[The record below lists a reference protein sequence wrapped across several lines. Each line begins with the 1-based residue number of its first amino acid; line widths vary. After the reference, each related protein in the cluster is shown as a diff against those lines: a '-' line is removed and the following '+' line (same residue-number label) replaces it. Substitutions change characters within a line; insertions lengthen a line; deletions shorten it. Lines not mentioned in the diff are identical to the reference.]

1 MYLTIKN
8 WNIVDKQKYIDDFSK
23 LPDWTFVI
31 KKEKLIRTTKQNAY
45 LRWWVYK
52 AICDHTGD
60 TDDYIHWVMSME
72 FLVDRTKKM
81 PFIKSTTKLS
91 TKEFS
96 EYVDKIKNFVSEYWV
111 IIPTAQEYENFISD
125 E

>member
-1 MYLTIKN
+1 MYLTIKDSK
-8 WNIVDKQKYIDDFSK
+8 IVNQQEYIDWIVNA
-23 LPDWTFVI
+23 PDGRYI
-31 KKEKLIRTTKQNAY
+31 IRLEKLIRSTKQNAY

-60 TDDYIHWVMSME
+60 TDDYIHWVMSMQ

-125 E
+125 D

>member
-1 MYLTIKN
+1 MYLTIKDSKIIN
-8 WNIVDKQKYIDDFSK
+8 QQEYIDWIVNA
-23 LPDWTFVI
+23 PDGRYI
-31 KKEKLIRTTKQNAY
+31 IRLEKLIRTTKQNAY

-125 E
+125 D

>member
-1 MYLTIKN
+1 MYLTIKDSK
-8 WNIVDKQKYIDDFSK
+8 IVNQQEYIDWIVNA
-23 LPDWTFVI
+23 PDGRYI
-31 KKEKLIRTTKQNAY
+31 IRLEKLIRTTKQNAY

-60 TDDYIHWVMSME
+60 TDDYIHWVMSMQ

-125 E
+125 D

>member
-1 MYLTIKN
+1 MYLTIKDN
-8 WNIVDKQKYIDDFSK
+8 KIVNQQEYIDWIVNA
-23 LPDWTFVI
+23 PDGRYI
-31 KKEKLIRTTKQNAY
+31 IRLEKLIRTTKQNAY

-125 E
+125 D

>member
-1 MYLTIKN
+1 MYLTIKDSK
-8 WNIVDKQKYIDDFSK
+8 IVNQQEYIDWIVNA
-23 LPDWTFVI
+23 PDGRYI
-31 KKEKLIRTTKQNAY
+31 IRLEKLIRTTKQNAY

-52 AICDHTGD
+52 AISDHSWD
-60 TDDYIHWVMSME
+60 TDDYIHWVMSMQ

-125 E
+125 D

>member
-1 MYLTIKN
+1 MYLTIKDS
-8 WNIVDKQKYIDDFSK
+8 NIVDSISFLDDISNLKDGRYIIR
-23 LPDWTFVI
+23 L
-31 KKEKLIRTTKQNAY
+31 EKLIRTTKQNAY

-125 E
+125 D